1 MLTPAQIALLLKV
14 SDHARDA
21 KALTPSYIVQ
31 PRERRTA
38 RVLIRERFVKDD
50 TRHYFPKAKGLFVSL
65 YY

>member
-1 MLTPAQIALLLKV
+1 
-14 SDHARDA
+14 
-21 KALTPSYIVQ
+21 LTPSYIVQ
-31 PRERRTA
+31 PKERRTA